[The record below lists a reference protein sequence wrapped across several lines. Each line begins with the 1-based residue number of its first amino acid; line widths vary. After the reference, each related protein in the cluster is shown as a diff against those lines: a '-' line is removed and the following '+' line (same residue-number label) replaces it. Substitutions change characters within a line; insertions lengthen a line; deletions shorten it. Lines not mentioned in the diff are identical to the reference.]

1 MTQEKINELYDKLLR
16 SAGVCIDTRSL
27 IKNSIFFSLKGENF
41 NGNNYAL
48 DAIKNGASFSVVDDK
63 KLRDKSD
70 KFIYVEDVLV
80 ALQELAKVHRKRL
93 DIPVVGITGSNGKTT
108 TKNLIEVALK
118 SKYNVYATKGNLNNH
133 IGVPLSVLE
142 INNAHE
148 IAVIEMGASF
158 VGEIGLL
165 CEIAKPTLGIIT
177 NISNAHIK
185 GFKNFEGVV
194 RGKSELFDFL
204 LKNEGN
210 VFINNND
217 RVLKNF
223 SKRFSDPIEVHGE
236 KSIVK
241 TKLIQ
246 SEPSIKFSIEKGIEY
261 SVNLFGDYNY
271 ENIVMA
277 ISVAKFLGVREE
289 SSCQGISNFIPSDN
303 RSEKLFINTNCIV
316 MDAYNANPTSMKK
329 AINSIVQFS
338 NKKKIM
344 VLGDMNELGDSSAQE
359 HQKIGK
365 IISKLNVESCY
376 FIGKKMK
383 DAHLLNKNS
392 FWFDTRKELKEALLN
407 IKIEDSDILIKGSRS
422 LELEKLLP
430 VIKKIS
436 A

>member
-1 MTQEKINELYDKLLR
+1 MSQEKINELYDKLL
-16 SAGVCIDTRSL
+16 SSEGVCLDTRSL

-48 DAIKNGASFSVVDDK
+48 DAIENGAAFSVIDDK
-63 KLRDKSD
+63 KIRDKSD
-70 KFIYVEDVLV
+70 KFIYVDDVLTV
-80 ALQELAKVHRKRL
+80 LQELAKVHRNRL

-118 SKYNVYATKGNLNNH
+118 SKYNVYTTKGNLNNH

-148 IAVIEMGASF
+148 IAVIEMGASS

-165 CEIAKPTLGIIT
+165 CEMAKPTLGIIT

-246 SEPSIKFSIEKGIEY
+246 SEPSIKFSIEKEIEY

-365 IISKLNVESCY
+365 IISKLNVDSCY
-376 FIGKKMK
+376 FIG
-383 DAHLLNKNS
+383 
-392 FWFDTRKELKEALLN
+392 
-407 IKIEDSDILIKGSRS
+407 
-422 LELEKLLP
+422 
-430 VIKKIS
+430 
-436 A
+436 